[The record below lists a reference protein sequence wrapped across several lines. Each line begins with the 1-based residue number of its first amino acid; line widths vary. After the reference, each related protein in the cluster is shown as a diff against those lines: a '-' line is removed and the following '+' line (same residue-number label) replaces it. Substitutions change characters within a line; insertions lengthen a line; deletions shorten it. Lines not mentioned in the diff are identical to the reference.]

1 MATYKET
8 KGVTI
13 LTKDGDPD
21 VFAGTWSSGGN
32 LNRNSRQFASFGTL
46 TAGVVA
52 GGAPGTVPSSAE
64 VEEYNGTAWSEV
76 NNMPSGSFALA
87 SSRNA
92 PQTNAIVF
100 GGVNEANTGMRAEA
114 DSYDG
119 TNWTE
124 VAEMN
129 TARRQLGGSGDSS
142 TAALAFGGDAPPGT
156 NAVELW
162 NGSSWT
168 ELNDYATNRNASQAT
183 GAISMSSAILAGGE
197 PRSAVVEE
205 WNAPL
210 ANKTITSS

>member
-21 VFAGTWSSGGN
+21 VFAGTWASGGN

-76 NNMPSGSFALA
+76 NNMNTGKNMATSAGDSGSNALA
-87 SSRNA
+87 N
-92 PQTNAIVF
+92 
-100 GGVNEANTGMRAEA
+100 
-114 DSYDG
+114 
-119 TNWTE
+119 
-124 VAEMN
+124 
-129 TARRQLGGSGDSS
+129 GGSRGSPNP
-142 TAALAFGGDAPPGT
+142 AAT
-156 NAVELW
+156 QTEIW
-162 NGSSWT
+162 NGTSWT